1 MSIER
6 LDREAVRL
14 ELFGTFAGATATW
27 RRRGLQCDRR
37 ARVCPGA
44 AERLTDPADQRN
56 ARYRVA
62 EMAFKSEQWSNA
74 AREMQSFI
82 DRYRNDRAAT
92 ELVVQAYHRIAAARR
107 EQRARESTQRD
118 ALQDVVNAFQ
128 RMNGEPGSIAAE
140 YAAESRFTLVDP
152 SIGQLESLEV
162 NPGRQSTTEAFVNE
176 LNSQIQQGS
185 TRTQSTAEGYE
196 PILAY
201 RRPTW
206 TIAALTRQGR
216 AYEILARA
224 VLNATITMPSDIQ
237 RQIRSASPE
246 VQDEVRF
253 TFEDRV
259 RQVLDG
265 QVRPIECY
273 AVVRYSL
280 AARAAVRGNI
290 DNEYSREAIDRLQA
304 YGEERIAE
312 CIEQQRGQDA
322 SLAAY
327 QPNEFRRAR
336 RGQHIDID
344 SGVTAPPLAREDE

>member
-1 MSIER
+1 M
-6 LDREAVRL
+6 
-14 ELFGTFAGATATW
+14 
-27 RRRGLQCDRR
+27 
-37 ARVCPGA
+37 
-44 AERLTDPADQRN
+44 
-56 ARYRVA
+56 
-62 EMAFKSEQWSNA
+62 
-74 AREMQSFI
+74 
-82 DRYRNDRAAT
+82 
-92 ELVVQAYHRIAAARR
+92 
-107 EQRARESTQRD
+107 
-118 ALQDVVNAFQ
+118 
-128 RMNGEPGSIAAE
+128 
-140 YAAESRFTLVDP
+140 
-152 SIGQLESLEV
+152 
-162 NPGRQSTTEAFVNE
+162 
-176 LNSQIQQGS
+176 
-185 TRTQSTAEGYE
+185 
-196 PILAY
+196 
-201 RRPTW
+201 
-206 TIAALTRQGR
+206 
-216 AYEILARA
+216 
-224 VLNATITMPSDIQ
+224 LNATITMPSDLQ